1 MTTKYE
7 RLKNLLLEL
16 FQLDKPDLD
25 FGIYRIMHARSAEIS
40 GFLDNDLLPQ
50 VRQALAVYDLGNR
63 TQLEA
68 EVAEAIAQAVSLG
81 ADPGALPVSIC

>member
-50 VRQALAVYDLGNR
+50 VRQALAVYDQGNR
-63 TQLEA
+63 
-68 EVAEAIAQAVSLG
+68 AQQKLFHFFF
-81 ADPGALPVSIC
+81 L